1 MTQDLINGAAEFK
14 KYHYDGDQ
22 ELMAELVEA
31 GQDPKYF
38 IISCIDSR
46 CNPGTIFRAQ
56 PGIFFAHK
64 AMGAIVRPY
73 HKGTALAA
81 ALQFALEYNNVKH
94 VIVLGHTKCG
104 AVKAMAEDIQ
114 DEEISS
120 FINVAKHG
128 LEKAKACCSDHDE
141 ILAKTE
147 QEVILESV
155 ENLKAYPSVVKALK
169 ENKITVKAWQFD
181 ITNGDLLEHNPNT
194 NKFETITAD
203 LPQKDSR
210 ASVGGTS

>member
-1 MTQDLINGAAEFK
+1 MTQDLIDGAAEFK
-14 KYHYDGDQ
+14 RFHYDGDQ
-22 ELMAELVEA
+22 DLMAELVKL

-81 ALQFALEYNNVKH
+81 ALQFALNYNKVEH
-94 VIVLGHTKCG
+94 VIVLGHTECG
-104 AVKAMAEDIQ
+104 AIKALAAGIN

-128 LEKAKACCSDHDE
+128 LEKAKACCTNEQD
-141 ILAKTE
+141 ILDKTE
-147 QEVILESV
+147 KEVILEST
-155 ENLKAYPSVVKALK
+155 ENLKKYPSVATALEEK
-169 ENKITVKAWQFD
+169 RITIKSWQFD
-181 ITNGDLLEHNPNT
+181 MKSGDLLEYNSDT
-194 NKFETITAD
+194 KDFEIITTET
-203 LPQKDSR
+203 PKEDSR
-210 ASVGGTS
+210 KNA